1 MKISNKL
8 SENIIDEQ
16 RFYEALNTL
25 VNDIENVSSKGDFNH
40 PGQLQR

>member
-8 SENIIDEQ
+8 SEKSSTN
-16 RFYEALNTL
+16 RFDEALNTL
-25 VNDIENVSSKGDFNH
+25 MNDIENVSSKGDFNH